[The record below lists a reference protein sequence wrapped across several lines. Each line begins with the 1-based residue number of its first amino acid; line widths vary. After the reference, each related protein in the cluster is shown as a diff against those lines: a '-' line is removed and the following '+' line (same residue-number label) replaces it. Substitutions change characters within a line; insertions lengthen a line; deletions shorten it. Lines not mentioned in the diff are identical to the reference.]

1 MTARDRVIKFVPAN
15 PTTDLTVKLLIVDDH
30 GLVREGLKAIL
41 GQSDLQA
48 KCLEAWD
55 EVSIWHQITQH
66 TDIEL
71 VLLDIQLPGLS
82 GMELLKRIVKE
93 RPQLPIIMLSADH
106 DSDTVSQALQL
117 GASGFMPKSSL
128 NQVLISA
135 IRLVVA
141 GGVYIPPEALIK
153 SNSKSAAVSS
163 KPAVS
168 LDALGLTNRQL
179 DVLRLL
185 LKGMS
190 NKLISRQIDLAEATV
205 KIHIRGILRALNVTT
220 RTEALV
226 KLTEMGVRFS
236 DTEDAATSHH

>member
-1 MTARDRVIKFVPAN
+1 M
-15 PTTDLTVKLLIVDDH
+15 KLLIVDDH

-48 KCLEAWD
+48 QCLEAWD
-55 EVSIWHQITQH
+55 ESSIWHQITQH
-66 TDIEL
+66 ADIDL

-82 GMELLKRIVKE
+82 GMELLKHIVKE

-141 GGVYIPPEALIK
+141 GGVYIPPEALLK
-153 SNSKSAAVSS
+153 SNPKPVTA

-236 DTEDAATSHH
+236 DAEDAATSQH

>member
-1 MTARDRVIKFVPAN
+1 MIIFT
-15 PTTDLTVKLLIVDDH
+15 PTTPTTGPTVKLLIVDDH
-30 GLVREGLKAIL
+30 GLVREGLKAIV

-48 KCLEAWD
+48 QCLEAWD
-55 EVSIWHQITQH
+55 EASIWQQLSQH
-66 TDIEL
+66 ADMDL

-82 GMELLKRIVKE
+82 GMELLKRIVSE

-153 SNSKSAAVSS
+153 SVPKPQAALAP

-168 LDALGLTNRQL
+168 LDSLGLTNRQV

-236 DTEDAATSHH
+236 DGDDVATPLH

>member
-1 MTARDRVIKFVPAN
+1 
-15 PTTDLTVKLLIVDDH
+15 VKLLIVDDH

-48 KCLEAWD
+48 QCLEAWD
-55 EVSIWHQITQH
+55 EASIWQQITQH
-66 TDIEL
+66 ADIDL

-82 GMELLKRIVKE
+82 GMELLKRIVKD

-106 DSDTVSQALQL
+106 DSDTVSQALQS

-141 GGVYIPPEALIK
+141 GGVYIPPEALLK
-153 SNSKSAAVSS
+153 SVSKPQVAL

-168 LDALGLTNRQL
+168 LDSLGLTNRQI

-236 DTEDAATSHH
+236 DSDDAAISPH

>member
-1 MTARDRVIKFVPAN
+1 M
-15 PTTDLTVKLLIVDDH
+15 KLLIVDDH

-48 KCLEAWD
+48 QCLEAWD
-55 EVSIWHQITQH
+55 EVSIWHQITLH
-66 TDIEL
+66 ADIDL

-82 GMELLKRIVKE
+82 GMELLKSIVKE

-106 DSDTVSQALQL
+106 DADTVSQALQL

-141 GGVYIPPEALIK
+141 GGVYIPPEALLK
-153 SNSKSAAVSS
+153 SNHQPTVAAP
-163 KPAVS
+163 KPAVG
-168 LDALGLTNRQL
+168 LGTLGLTNRQL

-236 DTEDAATSHH
+236 DSDDAANSHH

>member
-1 MTARDRVIKFVPAN
+1 M
-15 PTTDLTVKLLIVDDH
+15 KLLIVDDH
-30 GLVREGLKAIL
+30 GLVREGLKAIVA
-41 GQSDLQA
+41 QSDLQA
-48 KCLEAWD
+48 QCLEAWD
-55 EVSIWHQITQH
+55 EASIWQQLTQH
-66 TDIEL
+66 ADVDL

-82 GMELLKRIVKE
+82 GMELLQRIVRE

-106 DSDTVSQALQL
+106 DSATVSQALQM

-135 IRLVVA
+135 IRLVAA
-141 GGVYIPPEALIK
+141 GGVYIPPEALL
-153 SNSKSAAVSS
+153 KSAPKAPSAPAT

-168 LDALGLTNRQL
+168 LEALGLTNRQI

-236 DTEDAATSHH
+236 DDGDVTPPR

>member
-1 MTARDRVIKFVPAN
+1 M
-15 PTTDLTVKLLIVDDH
+15 KLLIVDDH
-30 GLVREGLKAIL
+30 GLVREGLKAIV

-48 KCLEAWD
+48 QYLEAWD
-55 EVSIWHQITQH
+55 ESSIWQQLNQH
-66 TDIEL
+66 SDVDL

-82 GMELLKRIVKE
+82 GMELLKRIVQE

-106 DSDTVSQALQL
+106 DSDTVSQALQS

-135 IRLVVA
+135 IRLVLA
-141 GGVYIPPEALIK
+141 GGVYIPPEALL
-153 SNSKSAAVSS
+153 KSAP
-163 KPAVS
+163 KPVATS
-168 LDALGLTNRQL
+168 TAQPTATLESLGLTGRQV

-205 KIHIRGILRALNVTT
+205 KIHIRGILRSLNVTT

-226 KLTEMGVRFS
+226 KLTEMGIRFS
-236 DTEDAATSHH
+236 DNQPPHPPTTETNS

>member
-1 MTARDRVIKFVPAN
+1 M
-15 PTTDLTVKLLIVDDH
+15 KLLIVDDH
-30 GLVREGLKAIL
+30 GLVREGLKAIVA
-41 GQSDLQA
+41 QSDLQA
-48 KCLEAWD
+48 QCLEAWD
-55 EVSIWHQITQH
+55 EASIWQRLAQH
-66 TDIEL
+66 PDLDL

-82 GMELLKRIVKE
+82 GLELLVRIAKE
-93 RPQLPIIMLSADH
+93 RPQLPVIMLSADH
-106 DSDTVSQALQL
+106 DAHTVSQALQL

-135 IRLVVA
+135 IRLVAV
-141 GGVYIPPEALIK
+141 GGVYIPPEALL
-153 SNSKSAAVSS
+153 KSAAPP
-163 KPAVS
+163 KPAPPPRQALS
-168 LDALGLTNRQL
+168 LDSLGLTNRQV

-190 NKLISRQIDLAEATV
+190 NKLISRQIDVAEATV

-236 DTEDAATSHH
+236 DDGNTASPP

>member
-1 MTARDRVIKFVPAN
+1 M
-15 PTTDLTVKLLIVDDH
+15 KLLIVDDH
-30 GLVREGLKAIL
+30 GLVREGLKAIV
-41 GQSDLQA
+41 GQSDLHAQ
-48 KCLEAWD
+48 CLEAWD
-55 EVSIWHQITQH
+55 EASIWQQLTQH
-66 TDIEL
+66 SDVDL

-82 GMELLKRIVKE
+82 GMELLKRIVQE

-106 DSDTVSQALQL
+106 DSDTVSQALQF

-135 IRLVVA
+135 IRLVLA
-141 GGVYIPPEALIK
+141 GGVYIPPEALFK
-153 SNSKSAAVSS
+153 SVP
-163 KPAVS
+163 KPAALPAARPAPTLES
-168 LDALGLTNRQL
+168 LGLTGRQV

-205 KIHIRGILRALNVTT
+205 KIHVRGILRSLNVTT

-226 KLTEMGVRFS
+226 KLSEMGVRFS
-236 DTEDAATSHH
+236 DNQPPPSQITETNP

>member
-1 MTARDRVIKFVPAN
+1 MIKFISIIS
-15 PTTDLTVKLLIVDDH
+15 TTGPTVKLLIVDDH

-48 KCLEAWD
+48 QCLEAWD
-55 EVSIWHQITQH
+55 EASIWQQITQH
-66 TDIEL
+66 ADIDL

-82 GMELLKRIVKE
+82 GMELLKRIVKD

-141 GGVYIPPEALIK
+141 GGVYIPPEALLK
-153 SNSKSAAVSS
+153 SNTKPPTI

-168 LDALGLTNRQL
+168 LESLGLTNRQV

-236 DTEDAATSHH
+236 DSDDTTTSPH

>member
-1 MTARDRVIKFVPAN
+1 M
-15 PTTDLTVKLLIVDDH
+15 KLLIVDDH
-30 GLVREGLKAIL
+30 GLVREGLKAIVA
-41 GQSDLQA
+41 QSDLQA
-48 KCLEAWD
+48 QCLEAWD
-55 EVSIWHQITQH
+55 EGSIWQQLAQH
-66 TDIEL
+66 GDIDL

-82 GMELLKRIVKE
+82 GMELLQRIVRE

-106 DSDTVSQALQL
+106 DAATVSQALQM

-135 IRLVVA
+135 IRLVAA
-141 GGVYIPPEALIK
+141 GGVYIPPEALLK
-153 SNSKSAAVSS
+153 STPKASPVSS
-163 KPAVS
+163 ARPAVS
-168 LDALGLTNRQL
+168 LEVLGLTNRQI

-236 DTEDAATSHH
+236 DDGDSKPPR

>member
-1 MTARDRVIKFVPAN
+1 M
-15 PTTDLTVKLLIVDDH
+15 KLLIVDDH
-30 GLVREGLKAIL
+30 GLVREGLKAIVA
-41 GQSDLQA
+41 QSDLQA
-48 KCLEAWD
+48 HCLEAWD
-55 EVSIWHQITQH
+55 EASIWQQLTQH
-66 TDIEL
+66 ADVDL
-71 VLLDIQLPGLS
+71 VLLDIQLPGVS
-82 GMELLKRIVKE
+82 GMELLQRIVRE

-106 DSDTVSQALQL
+106 DSATVSQALQM

-135 IRLVVA
+135 IRLVAA
-141 GGVYIPPEALIK
+141 GGVYIPPEALLK
-153 SNSKSAAVSS
+153 SVAKTPNASAA

-168 LDALGLTNRQL
+168 LEALGLTNRQI

-190 NKLISRQIDLAEATV
+190 NKLISRQVDLAEATV

-236 DTEDAATSHH
+236 DDGDLTPPR

>member
-1 MTARDRVIKFVPAN
+1 
-15 PTTDLTVKLLIVDDH
+15 VKLLIVDDH
-30 GLVREGLKAIL
+30 GLVREGLKAIV

-48 KCLEAWD
+48 QCLEAWD
-55 EVSIWHQITQH
+55 EASIWQQLAQH
-66 TDIEL
+66 ADIDL

-82 GMELLKRIVKE
+82 GMELLKRMVKE
-93 RPQLPIIMLSADH
+93 RAHLPIIMLSADH

-141 GGVYIPPEALIK
+141 GGVYIPPEALL
-153 SNSKSAAVSS
+153 KSAA
-163 KPAVS
+163 KPQAVLKSTVS
-168 LDALGLTNRQL
+168 LDSLGLTNRQV

-236 DTEDAATSHH
+236 DNDDAATSPH

>member
-1 MTARDRVIKFVPAN
+1 M
-15 PTTDLTVKLLIVDDH
+15 KLLIVDDH

-48 KCLEAWD
+48 QCLEAWD
-55 EVSIWHQITQH
+55 EVSIWHQISQH
-66 TDIEL
+66 ANIDI

-141 GGVYIPPEALIK
+141 GGVYIPPEALLK
-153 SNSKSAAVSS
+153 SNPKPPTA

-205 KIHIRGILRALNVTT
+205 KIHIRGILRSLNVTT

-236 DTEDAATSHH
+236 DTEDAATRHN

>member
-1 MTARDRVIKFVPAN
+1 
-15 PTTDLTVKLLIVDDH
+15 
-30 GLVREGLKAIL
+30 
-41 GQSDLQA
+41 
-48 KCLEAWD
+48 
-55 EVSIWHQITQH
+55 
-66 TDIEL
+66 
-71 VLLDIQLPGLS
+71 
-82 GMELLKRIVKE
+82 MELLKRIVKD

-106 DSDTVSQALQL
+106 DSDTVSQALQS

-141 GGVYIPPEALIK
+141 GGVYIPPEALLK
-153 SNSKSAAVSS
+153 SVSKPQVAL

-168 LDALGLTNRQL
+168 LDSLGLTNRQI

-236 DTEDAATSHH
+236 DSDDAAISPH

>member
-1 MTARDRVIKFVPAN
+1 MIKFSTTN
-15 PTTDLTVKLLIVDDH
+15 PTTDPTVKLLIVDDH

-41 GQSDLQA
+41 GQSDLKAQ
-48 KCLEAWD
+48 CLEAWD
-55 EVSIWHQITQH
+55 EASIWHQITQH
-66 TDIEL
+66 ADIDI

-106 DSDTVSQALQL
+106 DSNTVSQALQL

-141 GGVYIPPEALIK
+141 GGVYIPPEALLK
-153 SNSKSAAVSS
+153 SNSKPAAATT

-179 DVLRLL
+179 DVMRLL

-236 DTEDAATSHH
+236 DTEDAATSQH

>member
-1 MTARDRVIKFVPAN
+1 
-15 PTTDLTVKLLIVDDH
+15 VKLLIVDDH

-48 KCLEAWD
+48 QCLEAWD
-55 EVSIWHQITQH
+55 EASIWQQITQH
-66 TDIEL
+66 ADIDL

-82 GMELLKRIVKE
+82 GMELLKRIVKD

-141 GGVYIPPEALIK
+141 GGVYIPPEALLK
-153 SNSKSAAVSS
+153 SNTKPPTI

-168 LDALGLTNRQL
+168 LESLGLTNRQV

-236 DTEDAATSHH
+236 DSDDTTTSPH

>member
-1 MTARDRVIKFVPAN
+1 M
-15 PTTDLTVKLLIVDDH
+15 KLLIVDDH
-30 GLVREGLKAIL
+30 GLVREGLKAIV

-48 KCLEAWD
+48 QCLEAWD
-55 EVSIWHQITQH
+55 EASIWQQLTQH
-66 TDIEL
+66 ADMDL

-82 GMELLKRIVKE
+82 GMELLKRIVSE

-141 GGVYIPPEALIK
+141 GGVYIPPEALLK
-153 SNSKSAAVSS
+153 SVSKPQAAPAP

-168 LDALGLTNRQL
+168 LDSLGLTNRQV

-226 KLTEMGVRFS
+226 RLTEMGVRFS
-236 DTEDAATSHH
+236 DGDDVATPLH

>member
-1 MTARDRVIKFVPAN
+1 M
-15 PTTDLTVKLLIVDDH
+15 KLLIVDDH

-48 KCLEAWD
+48 QCLEAWD
-55 EVSIWHQITQH
+55 ELSIWQCLQLHP
-66 TDIEL
+66 DVNL

-93 RPQLPIIMLSADH
+93 HPAMPIIMLSADH

-117 GASGFMPKSSL
+117 GASGFMPKNSL

-135 IRLVVA
+135 IRLVLA
-141 GGVYIPPEALIK
+141 GGVYIPPEALL
-153 SNSKSAAVSS
+153 KSAP
-163 KPAVS
+163 KPAPLPTTKAALQLES
-168 LDALGLTNRQL
+168 LGLTNRQL

-185 LKGMS
+185 LKGLP
-190 NKLISRQIDLAEATV
+190 NKRISRQIDLAEATV
-205 KIHIRGILRALNVTT
+205 KIHIRGILRTLGVTN

-226 KLTEMGVRFS
+226 KLTEMGYRIAEPDDLQPPQDES
-236 DTEDAATSHH
+236 QP

>member
-1 MTARDRVIKFVPAN
+1 
-15 PTTDLTVKLLIVDDH
+15 
-30 GLVREGLKAIL
+30 
-41 GQSDLQA
+41 
-48 KCLEAWD
+48 
-55 EVSIWHQITQH
+55 
-66 TDIEL
+66 
-71 VLLDIQLPGLS
+71 
-82 GMELLKRIVKE
+82 
-93 RPQLPIIMLSADH
+93 MLSADH

-141 GGVYIPPEALIK
+141 GGVYIPPEALLK
-153 SNSKSAAVSS
+153 SNTKPPTI

-168 LDALGLTNRQL
+168 LESLGLTNRQV

-236 DTEDAATSHH
+236 DSDDTTTSPH

>member
-1 MTARDRVIKFVPAN
+1 
-15 PTTDLTVKLLIVDDH
+15 VKLLIVDDH

-48 KCLEAWD
+48 QCLEAWD
-55 EVSIWHQITQH
+55 EVSIWQQISQH
-66 TDIEL
+66 VDIDI

-82 GMELLKRIVKE
+82 GIELLKRIVKE

-141 GGVYIPPEALIK
+141 GGVYIPPEALLK
-153 SNSKSAAVSS
+153 SNPKPATA

-236 DTEDAATSHH
+236 DTEDAPTSQH

>member
-1 MTARDRVIKFVPAN
+1 MIKFILICS
-15 PTTDLTVKLLIVDDH
+15 TTGSTVKLLIVDDH
-30 GLVREGLKAIL
+30 GLVREGLKAIV

-48 KCLEAWD
+48 QCLEAWD
-55 EVSIWHQITQH
+55 EASIWQQLTQH
-66 TDIEL
+66 ADIDL

-82 GMELLKRIVKE
+82 GMELLKRMVKE
-93 RPQLPIIMLSADH
+93 RAQLPIIMLSADH

-141 GGVYIPPEALIK
+141 GGVYIPPEALL
-153 SNSKSAAVSS
+153 KSAAKPQAVL

-168 LDALGLTNRQL
+168 LDSLGLTNRQV

-236 DTEDAATSHH
+236 DNDDAATSPH

>member
-1 MTARDRVIKFVPAN
+1 VIKFISIIS
-15 PTTDLTVKLLIVDDH
+15 TTGPTVKLLIVDDH

-48 KCLEAWD
+48 QCLEAWD
-55 EVSIWHQITQH
+55 EASIWQQITQH
-66 TDIEL
+66 ADIDL

-82 GMELLKRIVKE
+82 GMELLKRIVKD

-141 GGVYIPPEALIK
+141 GGVYIPPEALLK
-153 SNSKSAAVSS
+153 SNTKPPTI

-168 LDALGLTNRQL
+168 LESLGLTNRQV

-236 DTEDAATSHH
+236 DSDDTTTSPH

>member
-1 MTARDRVIKFVPAN
+1 M
-15 PTTDLTVKLLIVDDH
+15 KLLIVDDH
-30 GLVREGLKAIL
+30 GLVREGLKAIV

-48 KCLEAWD
+48 QCLEAWD
-55 EVSIWHQITQH
+55 EASIWQRLSQH
-66 TDIEL
+66 VDMDL

-82 GMELLKRIVKE
+82 SIVKE

-141 GGVYIPPEALIK
+141 GGVYIPPEALLK
-153 SNSKSAAVSS
+153 SVPKPQAAPAP
-163 KPAVS
+163 KPVVS
-168 LDALGLTNRQL
+168 LDSLGLTNRQV

-190 NKLISRQIDLAEATV
+190 NKLISRQIDLTEATV
-205 KIHIRGILRALNVTT
+205 KIHIRGILRALNVTN

-226 KLTEMGVRFS
+226 KLTEMGIRFS
-236 DTEDAATSHH
+236 DGDDVARPFTETPP

>member
-1 MTARDRVIKFVPAN
+1 M
-15 PTTDLTVKLLIVDDH
+15 KLLIVDDH

-48 KCLEAWD
+48 QCLEAWD
-55 EVSIWHQITQH
+55 EVSIWHQISQH
-66 TDIEL
+66 ANIDI

-141 GGVYIPPEALIK
+141 GGVYIPPEALLK
-153 SNSKSAAVSS
+153 SNPKPPTA

-205 KIHIRGILRALNVTT
+205 KIHIRGILRSLNVTT

-236 DTEDAATSHH
+236 DTEDAATGHN

>member
-1 MTARDRVIKFVPAN
+1 MIKFVSTN
-15 PTTDLTVKLLIVDDH
+15 PTTDPTVKLLIVDDH

-48 KCLEAWD
+48 QCLEAWD

-66 TDIEL
+66 ADIDL

-82 GMELLKRIVKE
+82 GIELLKRIVKE
-93 RPQLPIIMLSADH
+93 HPQLPIIMLSADH
-106 DSDTVSQALQL
+106 DSDTVSQALNL

-141 GGVYIPPEALIK
+141 GGVYIPPEALLK
-153 SNSKSAAVSS
+153 SVS
-163 KPAVS
+163 KPQVTLKPTVS
-168 LDALGLTNRQL
+168 LDSLGLTNRQI

-205 KIHIRGILRALNVTT
+205 KIHIRGILRSLNVTT

-236 DTEDAATSHH
+236 DSDDASTSPN